1 MDWLDEVNEKI
12 KRKNQILFS
21 KDSLILQELDLFIMN
36 QSRKAVTLWAL
47 KLAEE
52 TALLLSEKYP
62 NEKRPYEAYKWSKM
76 WAQGEIKMPMAKR
89 KILDCHALAKEL
101 ENKED
106 CALCH
111 AVGQACSVVH
121 TVRHAMGY
129 PIYELTSIVYR
140 LGADNCKEAVEKRV
154 NEYTEKLL
162 KISENHL
169 FDNINWADFI
179 NQR

>member
-1 MDWLDEVNEKI
+1 M
-12 KRKNQILFS
+12 
-21 KDSLILQELDLFIMN
+21 QELDLLIMN

-47 KLAEE
+47 ELAEE

-76 WAQGEIKMPMAKR
+76 WAQGEIKMPEAK
-89 KILDCHALAKEL
+89 KSILACHALAKEL
-101 ENKED
+101 DSKEYI
-106 CALCH
+106 ALCH
-111 AVGQACSVVH
+111 AVGQASSVVH
-121 TVRHAMGY
+121 TVRHTMGY
-129 PIYELTSIVYR
+129 PIYDLTATVYR